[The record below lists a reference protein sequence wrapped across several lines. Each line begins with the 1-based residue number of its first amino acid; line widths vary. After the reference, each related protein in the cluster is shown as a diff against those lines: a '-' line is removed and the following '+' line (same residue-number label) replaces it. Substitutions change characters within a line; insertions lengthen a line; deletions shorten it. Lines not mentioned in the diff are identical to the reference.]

1 MAGFASFTN
10 GLLDGMRT
18 GSGMV
23 RDAYNTQAQVQR
35 NANIQR
41 DYEEQ
46 RQLKD
51 GRKSATEQA
60 IAEGTQ
66 PARAGDEGPVPEKR
80 RPVWESLESAAQK
93 RLSAG
98 DLDGYEALTSKS
110 TALKSLHFGTALNQ
124 AALTR
129 DPSQIASV
137 MNQLNPDYK
146 FDARLGEDGSVVGT
160 VAGPDGKKMPLVFK
174 DVDDMATATK
184 AFISNGS
191 VSASLQETAK
201 ARADIA
207 LRGAQ
212 TNQAQA
218 QAGFI
223 GANTKTENDTR
234 PAKVDEGVA
243 RVGLVEAQTANQTAA
258 ASKTATDRL
267 TPVEQQYQGLI
278 KIGIDPETARAH
290 VMGKG
295 DRAQSR
301 EKLITDVATKLID
314 ASSKVIGGTPL
325 GQEEALKQAAALVD
339 GAAQAGG
346 TSKVGSGPGM
356 RVPGAP
362 GAAPAKGA
370 GTGGKAPAGMD
381 ASESRRA
388 SEIKAAVKAGTM
400 TRADALTELKALGFQ

>member
-10 GLLDGMRT
+10 GLLDGMRA

-23 RDAYNTQAQVQR
+23 RDAQATQAQAQR
-35 NANIQR
+35 NAILQR

-110 TALKSLHFGTALNQ
+110 TALNQ

-201 ARADIA
+201 ARADLA
-207 LRGAQ
+207 LKGAQ
-212 TNQAQA
+212 TNQSQA
-218 QAGFI
+218 QTGFI
-223 GANTKTENDTR
+223 RANTQTENDTR

-243 RVGLVEAQTANQTAA
+243 RVGLVEAQTANTTAA
-258 ASKTATDRL
+258 ASKTAHDKL
-267 TPVEQQYQGLI
+267 TPEEQRYNGLR
-278 KIGIDPETARAH
+278 KIGVPDEVALGL

-295 DRAQSR
+295 DRSKAR
-301 EKLITDVATKLID
+301 EQAILDVFNNAKKANASQIGAPAWDDD
-314 ASSKVIGGTPL
+314 AEMAKAAKAVDTAAELAGT
-325 GQEEALKQAAALVD
+325 AR
-339 GAAQAGG
+339 
-346 TSKVGSGPGM
+346 VGSGPGM
-356 RVPGAP
+356 RTPGAA

-370 GTGGKAPAGMD
+370 GTGGKAKAPAGMD

-388 SEIKAAVKAGTM
+388 SQIKAAVKAGTM
-400 TRADALTELKALGFQ
+400 TREDALTELKALGFQ